1 MSEVIGYARTST
13 VDQIAGFEAQLRDL
27 EAAGCTKIFREQVS
41 SVAPRAQLEAALTYA
56 REGDTFRVTKLDRL
70 ARSIRD
76 LLAILDL
83 LERKKVTVQILD
95 LGLDTSTAIG
105 KLILTLLGA
114 IAEFERAINHE
125 RQREGIEK
133 ARRDGKY
140 KGRTPVAF
148 RQRDAIRA
156 LRAGGMG
163 ASEIALKLGVARSSV
178 YRMLED
184 FEPLADAAD

>member
-1 MSEVIGYARTST
+1 MSEIIGYARTST

-27 EAAGCTKIFREQVS
+27 EAAGCTQIFREQVS

-76 LLAILDL
+76 LLAILDRL
-83 LERKKVTVQILD
+83 QGKKVTVQILD

-125 RQREGIEK
+125 RAREGIERGK
-133 ARRDGKY
+133 REGKY

-178 YRMLED
+178 YRMLEG

>member
-27 EAAGCTKIFREQVS
+27 EAAGCTQIFREQVS

-76 LLAILDL
+76 LLAILDRL
-83 LERKKVTVQILD
+83 QGKKVTVQILD

-125 RQREGIEK
+125 RAREGIERGK
-133 ARRDGKY
+133 REGKY

-178 YRMLED
+178 YRMLEG

>member
-1 MSEVIGYARTST
+1 MTRLAYFRVSTTDQSIASQRTALGGDFAKEFCDEGVSGT
-13 VDQIAGFEAQLRDL
+13 VLAAERPGF
-27 EAAGCTKIFREQVS
+27 
-41 SVAPRAQLEAALTYA
+41 AALLAYA

-83 LERKKVTVQILD
+83 LESKKVTVQILD

-125 RQREGIEK
+125 RAREGIERGK
-133 ARRDGKY
+133 REGKY

-178 YRMLED
+178 YRMLEG